1 MDTPATM
8 NPEMN
13 PEATFPRWL
22 IIVRRDQ
29 RDLYRN
35 LLDAFQDVPRVVVI
49 LDRRHGKRR
58 REETAPSQTAPERR
72 RRDDRRAAPSGAEA
86 DLWQTAGFRLIH
98 AADDLEVYEAE
109 DHPSR

>member
-8 NPEMN
+8 NPEVN
-13 PEATFPRWL
+13 PEAAFPRWL

-29 RDLYRN
+29 ADLYRN
-35 LLDAFQDVPRVVVI
+35 LLDSFRDVPRVVVI
-49 LDRRHGKRR
+49 LDRRHGGRR
-58 REETAPSQTAPERR
+58 RAETAPSQQAPERR
-72 RRDDRRAAPSGAEA
+72 RGDRRAAPSGAEA

>member
-13 PEATFPRWL
+13 PEAVSPRWL
-22 IIVRRDQ
+22 LVVRRDR
-29 RDLYRN
+29 RDLYQN
-35 LLDAFQDVPRVVVI
+35 LLDAFHDVPRVVVI
-49 LDRRHGKRR
+49 LDRRDGERR
-58 REETAPSQTAPERR
+58 RAETVPPQNAPERR
-72 RRDDRRAAPSGAEA
+72 WRNRRAAPSGAEA

>member
-13 PEATFPRWL
+13 PEAASPRWL
-22 IIVRRDQ
+22 IVVRRDQ
-29 RDLYRN
+29 PDLYRN
-35 LLDAFQDVPRVVVI
+35 LLDAFRDVPRVVVI
-49 LDRRHGKRR
+49 LDRRHGERR
-58 REETAPSQTAPERR
+58 RAETAPSQTAPGRR
-72 RRDDRRAAPSGAEA
+72 RGDRRAAPSGAEA

>member
-22 IIVRRDQ
+22 IIVRQDQ
-29 RDLYRN
+29 PDLYRN
-35 LLDAFQDVPRVVVI
+35 LLDAFQGVPRVVVI
-49 LDRRHGKRR
+49 LDRRHGERR
-58 REETAPSQTAPERR
+58 KAETAPSQNAPERR
-72 RRDDRRAAPSGAEA
+72 RWDRRAAPSGAEA

-98 AADDLEVYEAE
+98 AADDLEVYEDE